1 VQAVDDAGAPGVQ
14 ELLVV
19 MQVEAVEVGA
29 LSAFDL
35 LHPQYLTTQKL
46 NGSAGARLHDEFTH
60 DAPLVH
66 GRHLS
71 RFWPALRRRMHGS
84 KFAQGA
90 PDQGSAIG
98 CVIPRYGFIE
108 QFRLLLINEN

>member
-1 VQAVDDAGAPGVQ
+1 
-14 ELLVV
+14 
-19 MQVEAVEVGA
+19 
-29 LSAFDL
+29 
-35 LHPQYLTTQKL
+35 
-46 NGSAGARLHDEFTH
+46 
-60 DAPLVH
+60 
-66 GRHLS
+66 
-71 RFWPALRRRMHGS
+71 MHGS